1 LIVRDWYDIRRYDL
15 TPEGR
20 CPHCSTAIAGRF
32 GPALG
37 RNGKAFGPHRIP
49 VHLGH

>member
-15 TPEGR
+15 TPEGH
-20 CPHCSTAIAGRF
+20 CPHCQTAIAGRF

-37 RNGKAFGPHRIP
+37 HNGQAFGPRRIP
-49 VHLGH
+49 VRIGA